1 MLKKQL
7 VRAIG
12 GLNTDDDPRYLA
24 EGDYLEM
31 LNMRVGA
38 NQDQGDRGL
47 IETFLSHYRIEF
59 PGVTPSTFT
68 VLCVAEEDEFS
79 RAYILAHEATGAYF
93 QIFKFEIETDAITLI
108 YQAPAAT
115 WGITAN
121 TKIYNPRV
129 LDGKL
134 VWTDNV
140 TPIRYLDIK
149 RLETS
154 YLNGIG
160 LTTMSKWDETITYDL
175 DAIIYWQNKYYRS
188 LAGTNL
194 NNRPDEQPTWWQPL
208 ASILDAYGDIVDP
221 NNFNLAAAPPLLAA
235 EPVYINTAGR
245 EANNLRQKTFQVTYR
260 YVYIDYRKS
269 TYAPPSIVPAPD
281 QEETI
286 DGLFN
291 PNQTYHNGL
300 AISINTGNEEVRS
313 IEVVGRSSEDPATWF
328 MMGEVLLFDRDGN
341 RNINP
346 ESTYVFNWYND
357 SAKEVVDAT
366 LIYTLFTYVPIRAKH
381 LELIEGN
388 RLAIGNLTEG
398 YDRIQPFVHME
409 ISYEDLSGLSTEK
422 EVLSVTPAITGIH
435 NTFYLVFETYWQL
448 KFELPAIP
456 KYGLYKIK
464 IVPPNLIP
472 FEAQFNYTS
481 GAYPLTVKNGLI
493 AAINAAGWGYA
504 IQACS
509 AVYGETG
516 PSDYKICF
524 FQDTTYGFMDV
535 PFENWQYNT
544 TCYRE
549 VPAVTAVNKYPA
561 LKDGASHSWGMVYRD
576 LAGRISPIIGAG
588 EIVKYLPFPTESAGM
603 AMNQRAIIDF
613 YINHLP
619 PDWAESYEFVYAGNR
634 TVSWFL
640 HLMAYNIT
648 WGKASDKHDQPDP
661 YQSQDNRISRVSLDD
676 MYARTREKLPSWA
689 IEQYV
694 WEKGDRIRVIG
705 VVDSMGALTEIPFM
719 FDAEIVGVF
728 TDSDWVSGI
737 DHTVIERQ
745 YLYFQ
750 NDGWVGLTIPDI
762 NRYWS
767 DVLVEIY
774 RPYKEFSTTI
784 FHTTGMTFPV
794 AVDVYGHKYHKGNTD
809 QVLDSAGRVITPAII
824 RNTAHDVWKHYRN
837 FMDKVIDDLHQLWVE
852 DMYCSD
858 FYVAQKLTSSG
869 LPIPDLNNFKQT
881 ILTKRVR
888 HGGLYNFGTELNNIA
903 KFDYDDFKDVKDEHG
918 PIEGLR
924 EVGFILK
931 VIQYNKVSSIY
942 LSRQESFTASGQ
954 AQYLFTD
961 KVFGSLR
968 PGMEKYG
975 TRHPGSV
982 IVHNEHLYFWDQM
995 EGAVI
1000 RDAANGS
1007 FPISK
1012 YKMTRFFTDKAKE
1025 LEAAG
1030 FNEDAVEFAFNV
1042 HDETLHCTFFNGTVF
1057 QTLMFSEADQRWKY
1071 SSDAII
1077 HRPFWF
1083 GKRLFHTASGA
1094 IYEWWRE
1101 AEIGYLRLSNVQKT
1115 ARLVIV
1121 FAEDPLKIKYYKAL
1135 AVYQVGAVP
1144 IASALVPAKG
1154 SAVSRDMQT
1163 IAANW
1168 ELTEGVYYGQ
1178 LLRDINTPGL
1188 TGDDNKYMNGIRLR
1202 GGYAIVT
1209 LTVTESNRVV
1219 RIFHV
1224 MMTTTDSERSL

>member
-31 LNMRVGA
+31 LNMRVGS
-38 NQDQGDRGL
+38 NQEQGDRGL

-68 VLCVAEEDEFS
+68 VLCAAKEDEFA
-79 RAYILAHEATGAYF
+79 RAYILAHEGTGSYF
-93 QIFKFEIETDAITLI
+93 QIYRFETDTDAITLI
-108 YQAPAAT
+108 YQAAASL
-115 WGITAN
+115 WNITQA

-140 TPIRYLDIK
+140 NPIKYVDVA

-160 LTTMSKWDETITYDL
+160 LTPMVKWDETVSY
-175 DAIIYWQNKYYRS
+175 AFGVVIYWQNRYYRS
-188 LAGTNL
+188 LQESNI
-194 NNRPDEQPTWWQPL
+194 NHQPDTEPTWWLPL
-208 ASILDAYGDIVDP
+208 ALILNAYGDISDP
-221 NNFNLAAAPPLLAA
+221 NNFNLAASPPLLAA

-291 PNQTYHNGL
+291 PTQTYHNGL
-300 AISINTGNEEVRS
+300 TISINTGNEEVRS
-313 IEVVGRSSEDPATWF
+313 IEIVGRSSEDPAAWF
-328 MMGEVLLFDRDGN
+328 IMGEVLLFDRDGN
-341 RNINP
+341 RNVNP
-346 ESTYVFNWYND
+346 ESSYVFNWYND
-357 SAKEVVDAT
+357 SAKQIVDAT

-388 RLAIGNLTEG
+388 RLAIANLTEG

-409 ISYEDLSGLSTEK
+409 VSYEDLTGLSTEK
-422 EVLSVTPAITGIH
+422 EGLSVTPVITGYSGI
-435 NTFYLVFETYWQL
+435 FEALWQL
-448 KFELPAIP
+448 KFELPSTQ
-456 KYGLYKIK
+456 KYGLYKIR

-472 FEAQFNYTS
+472 FEAQFNYTT

-493 AAINAAGWGYA
+493 AAINAAGWAYA

-509 AVYGETG
+509 AILGETG

-524 FQDTTYGFMDV
+524 FQDATHGIMDV

-549 VPAVTAVNKYPA
+549 VPAVIAVNKYPA
-561 LKDGASHSWGMVYRD
+561 LKDGASHSWGIVYRD
-576 LAGRISPIIGAG
+576 IAGRISPIIGAG
-588 EIVKYLPFPTESAGM
+588 EIVKYLPFPTETAGM
-603 AMNQRAIIDF
+603 ATNQRAIIDF

-640 HLMAYNIT
+640 QLLAYNIT
-648 WGKASDKHDQPDP
+648 WGKAADKHDVADP
-661 YQSQDNRISRVSLDD
+661 YQSRDNRVSRVSLED

-689 IEQYV
+689 VEQYV
-694 WEKGDRIRVIG
+694 WEKGDRIRIIG
-705 VVDSMGALTEIPFM
+705 VVDSLGVLSEISFM
-719 FDAEIVGVF
+719 FDAEIIGVF
-728 TDSDWVSGI
+728 TDTDWISGI
-737 DHTVIERQ
+737 EHTEIERA

-750 NDGWVGLTIPDI
+750 NDGWVGLTLPDI
-762 NRYWS
+762 SRYWS

-794 AVDVYGHKYHKGNTD
+794 AVDAYGHKYHKGDTD
-809 QVLDSAGRVITPAII
+809 QVLNSAGQVISAAIV
-824 RNTAHDVWKHYRN
+824 RNKAHDVWKHYRN
-837 FMDKVIDDLHQLWVE
+837 FSDKMLDVIHHLWVE
-852 DMYCSD
+852 NMYCSD
-858 FYVAQKLTSSG
+858 FYVAEKLTSSG

-881 ILTKRVR
+881 ILTKRIR

-931 VIQYNKVSSIY
+931 IIQYNKITAIY

-982 IVHNEHLYFWDQM
+982 IVHNEHLYFWDQA

-1000 RDAANGS
+1000 RDAANGA

-1012 YKMTRFFTDKAKE
+1012 YKMTRFFIDKARE
-1025 LEAAG
+1025 LAGAG
-1030 FNEDAVEFAFNV
+1030 FNEDAVEFAYNV
-1042 HDETLHCTFFNGTVF
+1042 HDDTLHCTFFNGTAYE
-1057 QTLMFSEADQRWKY
+1057 TLMFSELDQRWKY
-1071 SSDAII
+1071 SSDAKIR
-1077 HRPFWF
+1077 RPFWF
-1083 GKRLFHTASGA
+1083 GKRLFHTADGA

-1101 AEIGYLRLSNVQKT
+1101 AELGYLRLSNVQKT
-1115 ARLVIV
+1115 ARLVIA
-1121 FAEDPLKIKYYKAL
+1121 FAEDSMKVKYFKAL
-1135 AVYQVGAVP
+1135 AVYQTGATP
-1144 IASALVPAKG
+1144 IASVLVPAKG
-1154 SAVSRDMQT
+1154 SAVARDMQT
-1163 IAANW
+1163 IVANW
-1168 ELTEGVYYGQ
+1168 EREEGIYYGQ

-1188 TGDDNKYMNGIRLR
+1188 TGDNNKYMNGIRLR
-1202 GGYAIVT
+1202 GEYCIVT
-1209 LTVTESNRVV
+1209 LDVTESNEVV
-1219 RIFHV
+1219 RIFNA